1 MLIQLLGVIL
11 TIHLIILIHESGHYL
26 YARKLGFEIISFNI
40 GFGSQVA
47 SFTLNHTKFILRLL
61 PLGGYVAIKDL
72 SFNNRHL
79 MKCIKVWLMGSLSN
93 FLVAIAAL
101 SILLLNHFYELKPRI
116 QSNEILPVYIQ
127 SINAKVVDSW
137 NQAYAKLI
145 THLFWNQKVTV
156 ELSNKTER
164 SVSIK
169 DVNFMSTDSIL
180 DQLNLKPWQPVDK
193 PVIQSSEIESLKP
206 RDLITEVDYIPV
218 TQWREVIQIIKEHPN
233 QTLDFKVARQHKQI
247 IIPIKI
253 GSTQSI
259 FGSTDGTLPIKH
271 ILPKWPKAEII
282 KSRANIFNS
291 SLLAS
296 QRFIDQLNF
305 QVNVLAAILFG
316 YAPISA
322 LSGPVGISGMILESL
337 NTNFLV
343 WLYTFA
349 IINISIG
356 IINLLPLPGL
366 DGGQII
372 IALINRIIGYRI
384 TLRWIRLLERIIL
397 IFFFILLVKVTLN
410 DIERTLLY
418 HQKQDSIIQ

>member
-1 MLIQLLGVIL
+1 I
-11 TIHLIILIHESGHYL
+11 ES
-26 YARKLGFEIISFNI
+26 N
-40 GFGSQVA
+40 
-47 SFTLNHTKFILRLL
+47 
-61 PLGGYVAIKDL
+61 D
-72 SFNNRHL
+72 
-79 MKCIKVWLMGSLSN
+79 
-93 FLVAIAAL
+93 
-101 SILLLNHFYELKPRI
+101 
-116 QSNEILPVYIQ
+116 ILPVYIQ

-137 NQAYAKLI
+137 NQAYTKLI

-169 DVNFMSTDSIL
+169 DVNFMSPDSIL
-180 DQLNLKPWQPVDK
+180 DQLNLKPWQPVDR

-206 RDLITEVDYIPV
+206 NDLITEVDYIPV
-218 TQWREVIQIIKEHPN
+218 TQWREVIQIIKQHPN
-233 QTLDFKVARQHKQI
+233 QTLDFKVARQLKQI

-418 HQKQDSIIQ
+418 YQKQDTIIQ